1 MKMYSLFKELRQLLI
16 YNILG
21 GSMSGGATGISVYN
35 GDKTTIR
42 NQLIID
48 NCTLHDCQ
56 PAWSEALTLS
66 GNIQNFQVTNN
77 RVYNMNNIG
86 MDFAGTCLNTF
97 LVKVTFLLD
106 RWMEFGEWFTGSDRF
121 MC

>member
-1 MKMYSLFKELRQLLI
+1 MKIYSLFKELRQLLI

-35 GDKTTIR
+35 GDKTTVR
-42 NQLIID
+42 SQLIID

-77 RVYNMNNIG
+77 LVYNMNNIG

>member
-1 MKMYSLFKELRQLLI
+1 MKIYSLFKELRQLLI

-97 LVKVTFLLD
+97 LVKITF
-106 RWMEFGEWFTGSDRF
+106 FIG
-121 MC
+121 